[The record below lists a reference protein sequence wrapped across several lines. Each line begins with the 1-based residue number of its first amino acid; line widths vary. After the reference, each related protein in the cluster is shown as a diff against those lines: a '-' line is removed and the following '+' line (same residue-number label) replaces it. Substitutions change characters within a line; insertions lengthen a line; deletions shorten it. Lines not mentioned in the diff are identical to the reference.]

1 MAKTKIFVAKEISI
15 EEAKEL
21 FGEEFETEY
30 SDMQLFLDKMGYVKV
45 GDHVITQSG
54 LVLLAVEE

>member
-15 EEAKEL
+15 EEAKGL
-21 FGEEFETEY
+21 FGEEFEKEY
-30 SDMQLFLDKMGYVKV
+30 EDMLYSIKLGCIEV
-45 GDHVITQSG
+45 GNHVITNSG